1 MKYIEVKIVTTIFNL
16 EQVEIKL
23 LDMGIAEYIINDP
36 RDIEDYLKKKQS
48 YDWDFISDEVMA
60 QKDKEPELIIYFNST
75 EDSKEKLDLVKK
87 EFRNMSVTI
96 RDDKD
101 WKDKWK
107 EYFVPINITDKLV
120 IKPSWCDYDV
130 KDGEVVLE
138 IDPGM
143 AFGTGTHE
151 TTSMSIKL
159 LEKYIEGGMD
169 VLDVGTGTGIL
180 AIAAKL
186 LGAENVLGVDI
197 DPEAITAAKENSELN
212 KLDIEIK
219 EADLTKGVEFKA
231 DIIVAN
237 LVAGLNVS
245 LALDASNHLKDGGIY
260 ISSGILIEQEENVI
274 RAIEDKGFDKIEVLE
289 DGIWCAIV
297 VRKKK

>member
-1 MKYIEVKIVTTIFNL
+1 MKYIEVKIMTTISKL
-16 EQVEIKL
+16 EEVEIKL
-23 LDMGIAEYIINDP
+23 LDMGIVEYIVNDP
-36 RDIEDYLKKKQS
+36 RDIEDYLEKKHS
-48 YDWDFISDEVMA
+48 YDWDFMSDEVIA
-60 QKDKEPELIIYFNST
+60 QKDKEPELVIYFNNDK
-75 EDSKEKLDLVKK
+75 DSNIKLELVKK
-87 EFRNMSVTI
+87 EFKNISIVI

-120 IKPSWCDYDV
+120 IKPSWCDYDL
-130 KDGEVVLE
+130 KEGEIVLE

-151 TTSMSIKL
+151 TTSMCVKL
-159 LEKYIEGGMD
+159 LEKYIEEGMD

-186 LGAENVLGVDI
+186 LGAKNVLGVDI
-197 DPEAITAAKENSELN
+197 DPEAIIAAKENSELN
-212 KLDIEIK
+212 KLEIDIK
-219 EADLTKGVEFKA
+219 EADLTKGVGFKA

-237 LVAGLNVS
+237 LVAGLNIS
-245 LALDASNHLKDGGIY
+245 LASGANNHLKDGGIY
-260 ISSGILIEQEENVI
+260 ISSGILVEQKENVV

-297 VRKKK
+297 VRKQK